1 MLNQLPDLSSRQPF
15 TFTATLPLVVT
26 YLALAALAIF
36 PNTFTLKLSLLPVII
51 WQAWRCA
58 IGLDLAERLAQLL
71 GIQSSQVLN
80 FWNYLFVVRS
90 PLLCQDRFS

>member
-26 YLALAALAIF
+26 YLALAALAIL
-36 PNTFTLKLSLLPVII
+36 PNTFAFKVSLLPFII

-58 IGLDLAERLAQLL
+58 IEMDFAEWLAQAL
-71 GIQSSQVLN
+71 GVQNSQVLN
-80 FWNYLFVVRS
+80 FWNFAFVVRS
-90 PLLCQDRFS
+90 PLLCWDRFG